1 MKKLFLIA
9 VIALVSGC
17 ADMDLSSLMG
27 GSSADSS
34 VRGRMQ
40 TCMLSEAQSRL
51 QSGTLFANSI
61 TATAQDLAST
71 CAKKLALESMG
82 ISQQSQNDAVN
93 IINNLRSLS
102 NN

>member
-9 VIALVSGC
+9 AIATIAGC
-17 ADMDLSSLMG
+17 ADMNLSSLMG
-27 GSSADSS
+27 DSSSDSS

-51 QSGTLFANSI
+51 QAGTLFNGTIS
-61 TATAQDLAST
+61 ATAQDLAST

-82 ISQQSQNDAVN
+82 ISQQSQSDAVN
-93 IINNLRSLS
+93 IINNLRNLS